1 MPILALFPNQLRR
14 TILHA
19 SVGGYKETMLFEFWL
34 KLAFI
39 QVAQVNLIRRVV
51 VGRV

>member
-1 MPILALFPNQLRR
+1 LN
-14 TILHA
+14 
-19 SVGGYKETMLFEFWL
+19 WL

-51 VGRV
+51 VVSDSIRSVVWMSKQEEGKGHGKIESTFVC